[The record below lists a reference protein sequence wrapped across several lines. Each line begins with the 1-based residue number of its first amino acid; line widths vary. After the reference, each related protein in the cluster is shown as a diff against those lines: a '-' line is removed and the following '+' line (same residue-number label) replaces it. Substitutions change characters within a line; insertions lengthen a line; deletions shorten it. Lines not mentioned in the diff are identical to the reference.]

1 MYVATP
7 AVVIRI
13 QCRRRQ
19 CVELCQNTT
28 TGPFAT
34 WLGSSHCPENDQH
47 IRCIKSKGCSEA
59 TAATSTAST
68 ATASTT
74 SDGCLQADCGHRL
87 RLEDF
92 NKARVVSS
100 CATTT
105 AATTSTTTE
114 RVRDG
119 SSSSN
124 SCFSTAAT
132 AVGSRFGLVWN

>member
-13 QCRRRQ
+13 QRRSWQR
-19 CVELCQNTT
+19 VELCQNTT

-34 WLGSSHCPENDQH
+34 WLGSSHRPENDQH
-47 IRCIKSKGCSEA
+47 IRCTKSKGCSEA

-87 RLEDF
+87 RLEDS
-92 NKARVVSS
+92 NKARDV
-100 CATTT
+100 ALQ
-105 AATTSTTTE
+105 ST
-114 RVRDG
+114 
-119 SSSSN
+119 
-124 SCFSTAAT
+124 
-132 AVGSRFGLVWN
+132 SRFGLVLA